1 MWDYHVGCLEDSCL
15 IRNPQWLHAF
25 AKLWYQIINE
35 QVKGTKMKELNKRKN
50 KRPWIYVQFPSRPW
64 KHTSAYRTLSIKK
77 MNSQF
82 FWVKTLHEMLKAMPI
97 HFEFLFCL
105 WILNDNSSTGENFYH
120 DIKAIGKKDVKLG
133 LMHKVAPFPFPS
145 TLSAR

>member
-1 MWDYHVGCLEDSCL
+1 
-15 IRNPQWLHAF
+15 
-25 AKLWYQIINE
+25 
-35 QVKGTKMKELNKRKN
+35 
-50 KRPWIYVQFPSRPW
+50 
-64 KHTSAYRTLSIKK
+64 
-77 MNSQF
+77 MNSLF
-82 FWVKTLHEMLKAMPI
+82 FWVKTLHEMLKVMPI